1 MGSVNAGPT
10 GCPQE
15 MVTRWRRGSR
25 IERTVMRFYL
35 ALQAWLD
42 VRDQPAQEQLLA
54 RLERWFDLTDE
65 YPRQLRELDRETYLD
80 QKQREYA
87 NQQRL
92 QDDPPPRRRIL
103 PLD

>member
-1 MGSVNAGPT
+1 
-10 GCPQE
+10 
-15 MVTRWRRGSR
+15 
-25 IERTVMRFYL
+25 MRFYL

-42 VRDQPAQEQLLA
+42 VRDLPAQEQLLA
-54 RLERWFDLTDE
+54 RLERWFDLTDA
-65 YPRQLRELDRETYLD
+65 YLRQLRELDRETYLD